1 MTTVEREEE
10 EIKQEIEKRKK
21 EDIKRQEAQELAE
34 KEEKMAAWREKKKVK
49 TKAMVEGRLKEYNDK
64 KETPIFASQ
73 YKLSRQGV
81 EYYKANPVKPP
92 SDEVIMRMTQRIQRS
107 QNNTDK
113 NQSMFDGQSQK
124 SGRGQENNQLNED
137 KDNPIVALEPEE
149 NLK

>member
-1 MTTVEREEE
+1 
-10 EIKQEIEKRKK
+10 
-21 EDIKRQEAQELAE
+21 
-34 KEEKMAAWREKKKVK
+34 
-49 TKAMVEGRLKEYNDK
+49 MVETRLKEYNDK
-64 KETPIFASQ
+64 KETPIFASS

-124 SGRGQENNQLNED
+124 SGRGQENN
-137 KDNPIVALEPEE
+137 
-149 NLK
+149 

>member
-1 MTTVEREEE
+1 
-10 EIKQEIEKRKK
+10 
-21 EDIKRQEAQELAE
+21 
-34 KEEKMAAWREKKKVK
+34 
-49 TKAMVEGRLKEYNDK
+49 MVENRLKEYNDK
-64 KETPIFASQ
+64 KETPSFASQ

-81 EYYKANPVKPP
+81 EYYKANPIKPP

-124 SGRGQENNQLNED
+124 SGRENNQLNED